1 MKKQTISNLVL
12 AFCVFLTG
20 SLVLAQKVPPANMKV
35 TCSAADAVITV
46 NGKSAGNGGAT
57 VKFLPNSCMK
67 ISATKEGFFSKSVE
81 FCNNGMTKLPKAYYI
96 ELEKD
101 AAFEASVK
109 TDIANV
115 DINIRPKKSQE
126 ESWKAIN
133 SLVLQYIDAIEVSD
147 KENFYLRTAWVV
159 NTYNSGV
166 YRTRIIAKANGSDQ
180 FSLKII
186 SEKAEVGA
194 SVKEDE
200 KFTEWDRVL
209 RKYSKVVEELQ
220 NRI

>member
-1 MKKQTISNLVL
+1 
-12 AFCVFLTG
+12 
-20 SLVLAQKVPPANMKV
+20 
-35 TCSAADAVITV
+35 
-46 NGKSAGNGGAT
+46 
-57 VKFLPNSCMK
+57 
-67 ISATKEGFFSKSVE
+67 
-81 FCNNGMTKLPKAYYI
+81 MTKLPKAYYI

-166 YRTRIIAKANGSDQ
+166 YRTRIIVKANGSDQ